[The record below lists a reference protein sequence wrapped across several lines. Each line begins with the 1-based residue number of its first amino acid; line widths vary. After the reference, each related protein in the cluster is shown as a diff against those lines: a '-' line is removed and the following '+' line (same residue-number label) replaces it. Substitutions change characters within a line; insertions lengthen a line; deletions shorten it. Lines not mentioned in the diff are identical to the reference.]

1 MIPLFA
7 PFGLQLKMHA
17 ALPLLMASAAFMG
30 HGGALLVAAIALAA
44 HEAAHAVVARALG
57 LRLESIEVMPFGGVA
72 QMDVHAL
79 RPEQEAVIALAGP
92 AASLA
97 LALLIAASG
106 WTGAFAQGLLRAS
119 FSLAAFNLLPALPL
133 DGGRALRALLSG
145 RLGRARATRIFVR
158 TGVYVGGAILLL
170 GLFAA
175 VQGVL
180 NPLLFLTGAYQ
191 IYAALKEQESLAAAC
206 VAALYGREKRL
217 LREGILPVKWLAAPE
232 NFQPEKLAPR
242 LTAGSYHMFV
252 LVGAGMR
259 KARVVDEGELMRL
272 ILESRLE

>member
-17 ALPLLMASAAFMG
+17 ALPILMASAAFMG
-30 HGGALLVAAIALAA
+30 HGKTLLVTAVALAI
-44 HEAAHAVVARALG
+44 HEAAHAIAARALG
-57 LRLESIEVMPFGGVA
+57 QSFESIEVMPFGGVA

-79 RPEQEAVIALAGP
+79 RPEQEAVISLAGP
-92 AASLA
+92 AASLG
-97 LALLIAASG
+97 LSLLIAASG
-106 WTGAFAQGLLRAS
+106 WTGPLAQSLLRAS
-119 FSLAAFNLLPALPL
+119 FSLAVFNLLPALPL
-133 DGGRALRALLSG
+133 DGGRAIRALLSR
-145 RLGRARATRIFVR
+145 RLGRPRATRMLIR
-158 TGVYVGGAILLL
+158 IGIGIGGGILLL

-175 VQGVL
+175 ARGSL

-206 VAALYGREKRL
+206 IAALYGREKRL
-217 LREGILPVKWLAAPE
+217 HREGLLPIKWLAAPE
-232 NFQPEKLAPR
+232 DFRPEKLAAR

-259 KARVVDEGELMRL
+259 KSRTMDEGELMRL
-272 ILESRLE
+272 VLENQLE